1 MRRHATPL
9 QREAARGNP
18 TVLANDALSFLL
30 AHDAPVPVMR
40 DLSRLML
47 HIGKGLPVTPLMRQ
61 HLRIA
66 AALAQSYESGD
77 EQEGAAP

>member
-40 DLSRLML
+40 DLSQY
-47 HIGKGLPVTPLMRQ
+47 IGEEVT
-61 HLRIA
+61 A
-66 AALAQSYESGD
+66 GVLA
-77 EQEGAAP
+77 